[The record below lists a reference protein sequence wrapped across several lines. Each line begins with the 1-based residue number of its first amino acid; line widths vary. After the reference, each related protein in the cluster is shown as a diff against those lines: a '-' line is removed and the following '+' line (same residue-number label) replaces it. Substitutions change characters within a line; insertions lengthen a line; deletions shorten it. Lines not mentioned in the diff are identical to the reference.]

1 MADKITQLQAG
12 RPSDASGGRG
22 DYKMAHEFDLA
33 LLATA
38 DILYCFAVPDGHR
51 VRNVTQRVVTATG
64 KTCVDEVGIY
74 SDLVGSAVDAD
85 GFEGSADLNAA
96 AGARYTGVGGT
107 DALVTAGGWLNTT
120 GAVAYIGIVPTVS
133 SSPLGSAGTV
143 QVVALMTDET

>member
-1 MADKITQLQAG
+1 MGAG
-12 RPSDASGGRG
+12 GDG
-22 DYKMAHEFDLA
+22 DYKMSRVFDLA

-38 DILYCFAVPDGHR
+38 DIKYCFAVPNGHR
-51 VRNVTQRVVTATG
+51 VRNVTQKVVEATG
-64 KTCVDEVGIY
+64 ETCVDEVGIY

-96 AGARYTGVGGT
+96 VGTRYTGIGGT

-120 GAVAYIGIVPTVS
+120 GAVAYIAIVPTVGA
-133 SSPLGSAGTV
+133 SPLGALGKV